1 MIAVVRVRRAVMAGV
16 VLADGEKVA
25 LALDVP
31 KAVRDLSNAVPGLP
45 EAVVRG
51 PNNVG
56 NGLAVRAGETVL
68 IFAGAGQL
76 SAAQHRRR
84 CRRSK
89 SACVRTTRAWN
100 RWRGRSR

>member
-1 MIAVVRVRRAVMAGV
+1 MIAVVRVHRVAIAGV
-16 VLADGEKVA
+16 VLAGGAKAA
-25 LALDVP
+25 LEHDAP
-31 KAVRDLSNAVPGLP
+31 KAVREAIKQVPALP

-51 PNNVG
+51 PNNVE
-56 NGLAVRAGETVL
+56 NGLAVRAGVTVL
-68 IFAGAGQL
+68 IFAVAGL
-76 SAAQHRRR
+76 VNAARRPRR